1 MGIKKFFKI
10 KPPPEAT
17 VEENR
22 DYLNELGIATKQD
35 STKRR
40 EKFAAY
46 GKFANDRVRTKVYAP
61 EGYAQYANPDTEPSD
76 KADMDD
82 LNKSP
87 YDQVSMV
94 NNRNTSA
101 GVSNS
106 SPYGNNYGAG
116 NYVDPY
122 SNSGPSPYGTNQYS
136 QSSTNTPA
144 SDPYGSA
151 NTNTNTRYNDSSRQ
165 GYGNSYGNIYENTST
180 PANAYSTSALPNSN
194 SYKSSGRAPS
204 GNPYA
209 SVNATDPYI
218 SNSRSTSANA
228 YGSTSSTPVPPRSS
242 SSKGRGSA
250 AQKEFDFER
259 NKEDDDLDLNDTIS
273 QDKFGSGRGED
284 FDDLNHSIH
293 ENQRIGAGVSGAGG
307 EPKGYQTF
315 EDLQKQQQQQ
325 EQAEE
330 DEEVDSIKQQIKFTK
345 QSSVASTRNTL
356 KMAQDA
362 ELAGMNTLG
371 MLGHQSEK
379 LNGVERNLNLMQIQ
393 NRVADDKVAELKKL
407 NRNILAVHVS
417 NPFNSKRRARETEE
431 KIKTQRRLD
440 KQAQQDLSSQLS
452 QSTRRI
458 EGVLSTD
465 NGASEVRDRY
475 QRQQVLE
482 KSKRYQFENDE
493 EDDEM
498 ELEIDRNLDKIG
510 QISGRLKKLA
520 IATGKEIDSQQERIQ
535 NIEENADD
543 LDIKIHVNTT
553 KLSNIR

>member
-1 MGIKKFFKI
+1 
-10 KPPPEAT
+10 
-17 VEENR
+17 
-22 DYLNELGIATKQD
+22 
-35 STKRR
+35 
-40 EKFAAY
+40 
-46 GKFANDRVRTKVYAP
+46 
-61 EGYAQYANPDTEPSD
+61 
-76 KADMDD
+76 
-82 LNKSP
+82 
-87 YDQVSMV
+87 
-94 NNRNTSA
+94 
-101 GVSNS
+101 
-106 SPYGNNYGAG
+106 
-116 NYVDPY
+116 
-122 SNSGPSPYGTNQYS
+122 
-136 QSSTNTPA
+136 
-144 SDPYGSA
+144 
-151 NTNTNTRYNDSSRQ
+151 
-165 GYGNSYGNIYENTST
+165 
-180 PANAYSTSALPNSN
+180 
-194 SYKSSGRAPS
+194 
-204 GNPYA
+204 
-209 SVNATDPYI
+209 
-218 SNSRSTSANA
+218 
-228 YGSTSSTPVPPRSS
+228 
-242 SSKGRGSA
+242 
-250 AQKEFDFER
+250 
-259 NKEDDDLDLNDTIS
+259 
-273 QDKFGSGRGED
+273 
-284 FDDLNHSIH
+284 
-293 ENQRIGAGVSGAGG
+293 
-307 EPKGYQTF
+307 
-315 EDLQKQQQQQ
+315 
-325 EQAEE
+325 
-330 DEEVDSIKQQIKFTK
+330 
-345 QSSVASTRNTL
+345 
-356 KMAQDA
+356 MAQDA

-379 LNGVERNLNLMQIQ
+379 LNSVERNLNLMQIQ